1 MTAEHAAVTEASAVT
16 RDTRFDA
23 IAAVEACYA
32 LDRSA
37 EASLEQLARL
47 ARASLGGFTAF
58 AVVFELRAGVLRPV
72 RVGAA
77 GGRQAFGRALFEAVL
92 GGAPDVAARLLRQS
106 RVSPVAS
113 LSELLGE
120 RLPAA
125 LGEVACEAFPVR
137 DALSVC
143 AWGAGIWAVAA
154 HERRAAPT
162 TAQQRA
168 WARLVPHVEAGAH
181 LRAALGDGEEAGPA
195 RQRCARERLRETALS
210 LHRARGE
217 RSREERGL
225 DLWAGLVAGRFSLVD
240 RFVADGRRLV
250 VAIKSPPSVLDPRAL
265 TERERQIVELAA
277 EGASNKNIAYTLGI
291 GESGVGTQ
299 LGRALRKLGLERRT
313 ELAPAMRAVA
323 IEARLG
329 AIELA
334 VAGVDLRM
342 DDLALSSA
350 ERAVVQ
356 ALLRGLSDRE
366 IAIERGTSERTV
378 ANQLRSIFRKL
389 GVASR
394 AELIARASLACE

>member
-1 MTAEHAAVTEASAVT
+1 M
-16 RDTRFDA
+16 
-23 IAAVEACYA
+23 
-32 LDRSA
+32 
-37 EASLEQLARL
+37 
-47 ARASLGGFTAF
+47 
-58 AVVFELRAGVLRPV
+58 
-72 RVGAA
+72 
-77 GGRQAFGRALFEAVL
+77 
-92 GGAPDVAARLLRQS
+92 
-106 RVSPVAS
+106 
-113 LSELLGE
+113 
-120 RLPAA
+120 
-125 LGEVACEAFPVR
+125 
-137 DALSVC
+137 
-143 AWGAGIWAVAA
+143 GAGIWAVAA

-168 WARLVPHVEAGAH
+168 WARLVPHLEAGAH

-210 LHRARGE
+210 LHRARRE

-225 DLWAGLVAGRFSLVD
+225 DLWAGLVAGRSSLVD

-250 VAIKSPPSVLDPRAL
+250 VAIKNPPSVLDPRAL

-323 IEARLG
+323 VEARLG

-350 ERAVVQ
+350 EHAVVQ

-378 ANQLRSIFRKL
+378 ARLPRRAHARAAARLVARAPARGRRRAPARLARRRGGRDDARRSLPARERRRHAELRARAPARGRAPRRSRPRRAPARGSGRRARSVDRAGGGPL
-389 GVASR
+389 EPRRSLRERRPPLRGR
-394 AELIARASLACE
+394 AEERPRRERPARASPSASGRSRTSRPREPPTSSSPTPSA

>member
-1 MTAEHAAVTEASAVT
+1 MTAERAAVTEASAVS
-16 RDTRFDA
+16 RDTRIDA
-23 IAAVEACYA
+23 IAGVEACYA
-32 LDRSA
+32 LERSA
-37 EASLEQLARL
+37 EASLDQLARL
-47 ARASLGGFTAF
+47 ARASLGGLAAF
-58 AVVFELRAGVLRPV
+58 AVAFELRAGVLRPV

-77 GGRQAFGRALFEAVL
+77 GGGEEFGRALFEAVHC
-92 GGAPDVAARLLRQS
+92 GAPDVPARQLRQA

-125 LGEVACEAFPVR
+125 LAEIACEAFPVR

-154 HERRAAPT
+154 HERRVAPT

-168 WARLVPHVEAGAH
+168 WTRLVPHVEAGAH
-181 LRAALGDGEEAGPA
+181 LRAALGDGEHAASPE
-195 RQRCARERLRETALS
+195 RCARERLREAALS

-217 RSREERGL
+217 RAREERGL

-277 EGASNKNIAYTLGI
+277 EGASNKNIAYTLGV

-323 IEARLG
+323 VEARIG
-329 AIELA
+329 AVELA
-334 VAGVDLRM
+334 VAGVDLWVN
-342 DDLALSSA
+342 DVALSSA

-356 ALLRGLSDRE
+356 ALLRGHSDRE

-394 AELIARASLACE
+394 AELIARASLTCE

>member
-1 MTAEHAAVTEASAVT
+1 MTAEHGAVTEASAVT
-16 RDTRFDA
+16 RDTRIDA
-23 IAAVEACYA
+23 IAAVEACCA
-32 LDRSA
+32 LERSA

-47 ARASLGGFTAF
+47 ARASLGGFAAF
-58 AVVFELRAGVLRPV
+58 AVAFELRAGVLRPT

-92 GGAPDVAARLLRQS
+92 GGAPDVPARLLRQS

-154 HERRAAPT
+154 HEYRVAPT

-168 WARLVPHVEAGAH
+168 WTRLVPHVEAGAH
-181 LRAALGDGEEAGPA
+181 LRAALGDGEDAASPE
-195 RQRCARERLRETALS
+195 RCARERLRETALS
-210 LHRARGE
+210 LHRARRE

-323 IEARLG
+323 VEARLG

-378 ANQLRSIFRKL
+378 ANQLRSIFKKL

-394 AELIARASLACE
+394 AELIARASRSTE